1 MFEIYSLGDGLF
13 MKRVLDGVAM
23 MSNEGFLLALGGF
36 GMLIGLLLM
45 GLKAIESGGQKVELP
60 NLFVSFLLI
69 LGMFSVK
76 VDTTIYALDG
86 APGRF
91 CANWRAATGS

>member
-23 MSNEGFLLALGGF
+23 MSSSGFLLALGGF
-36 GMLIGLLLM
+36 GMLVGLLLT
-45 GLKAIESGGQKVELP
+45 GLKAIETGGQKVELP

-69 LGMFSVK
+69 LGMFSIK
-76 VDTTIYALDG
+76 VDTT
-86 APGRF
+86 
-91 CANWRAATGS
+91 